1 MEIKKAMKRNFL
13 FSAFL
18 SFALFAHSQQ
28 KVEVETGQKNMSK
41 GSQMAITVLIPEAK
55 PNDVE
60 PVWKKYVNNRSVGER
75 LGNVATQLGNI
86 FKSEEKQVSRDKLK
100 VEKIGDELF
109 VKSIEQAMITKHS
122 MDIYARMIELPEGCQ
137 FNTFFQYTDSAFINE
152 TNADPEQIQN
162 MKAYIRDFGVAA
174 YQNVVEGQIKDAKK
188 EVSKQE
194 GVLKDLENDSKK
206 EEKNITR
213 LEVDIQE
220 SEAEIV
226 GVMNDIKRLDEKIA
240 AQKVTFSGLKK
251 GTPEYDAGKTEQ
263 KELAKEKAKSFN
275 KIKSLNGKIK
285 SKQMDIKSL
294 QNNINLNDLKV
305 SAQQTVIVDKEK
317 VVQNLIQKKDAI
329 Q

>member
-1 MEIKKAMKRNFL
+1 MKHFFFL
-13 FSAFL
+13 SAFL
-18 SFALFAHSQQ
+18 LVAICAQSQ
-28 KVEVETGQKNMSK
+28 KKIEVEIGQKNMSK
-41 GSQMAITVLIPEAK
+41 GAQTAITVLIPEAK

-75 LGNVATQLGNI
+75 LGNMATQFGNI
-86 FKSEEKQVSRDKLK
+86 FKSEEKQANRDKLK
-100 VEKIGDELF
+100 VDKIGDELF

-122 MDIYARMIELPEGCQ
+122 MDIYARMVELPEGCQ
-137 FNTFFQYTDSAFINE
+137 FNTFFQYTDSVFITE
-152 TNADPEQIQN
+152 ANADPEQIQN
-162 MKAYIRDFGVAA
+162 MKAYILDFGVVA
-174 YQNVVEGQIKDAKK
+174 YQNIVEGQIKDAKK
-188 EVSKQE
+188 EVSNQE

-220 SEAEIV
+220 SELEIV
-226 GVMNDIKRLDEKIA
+226 GVTNDIKRQDEKIA

-251 GTPEYDAGKTEQ
+251 GSPEYDAGKSEQ

-275 KIKSLNGKIK
+275 KIKSLKSKIR

-294 QNNINLNDLKV
+294 QTKINLNDLKIA
-305 SAQQTVIVDKEK
+305 AQQTVIVEKEK
-317 VVQNLIQKKDAI
+317 IVQDLIQKKDAI